1 MDYLYPRR
9 WLLPGYASRMDW
21 GYNR

>member
-21 GYNR
+21 GHNR

>member
-9 WLLPGYASRMDW
+9 WLLPGYASRMGW
-21 GYNR
+21 GHNR